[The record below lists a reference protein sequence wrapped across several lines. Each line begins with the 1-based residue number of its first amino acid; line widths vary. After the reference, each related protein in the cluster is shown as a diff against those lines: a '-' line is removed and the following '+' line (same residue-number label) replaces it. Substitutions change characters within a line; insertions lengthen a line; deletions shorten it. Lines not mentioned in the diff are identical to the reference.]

1 MSTYDSPWGEWR
13 MAEVAACAREAEL
26 RYSPPCDLRL
36 SYAHT
41 HAPENHTTRTPAR
54 PLAIWAV
61 GRHVSIQANLDA
73 AEVLVWNF
81 RLARLRRPTPT
92 SYARAI
98 RAIRNTFKE

>member
-1 MSTYDSPWGEWR
+1 
-13 MAEVAACAREAEL
+13 
-26 RYSPPCDLRL
+26 
-36 SYAHT
+36 
-41 HAPENHTTRTPAR
+41 
-54 PLAIWAV
+54 V